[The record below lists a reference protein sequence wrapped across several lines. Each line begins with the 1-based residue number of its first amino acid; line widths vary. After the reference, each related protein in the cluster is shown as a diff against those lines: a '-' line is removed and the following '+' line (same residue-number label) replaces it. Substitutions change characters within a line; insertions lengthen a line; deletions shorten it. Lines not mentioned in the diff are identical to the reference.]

1 MQDHVLIGY
10 FIGHPF
16 SSKAFQLRVI
26 QHGACLCLCVA
37 MLYCSM
43 SASNMVMG
51 LVSASVGVSNG
62 SSIMSN

>member
-1 MQDHVLIGY
+1 
-10 FIGHPF
+10 
-16 SSKAFQLRVI
+16 
-26 QHGACLCLCVA
+26 

-43 SASNMVMG
+43 SVSNMVMG